1 MRLCHF
7 EPRKLQLSIG
17 QEMILVGIVAVLLW
31 ITHSALGTLVLSCL
45 LAFYYGI
52 HRVSRSGP
60 SLPRRKVVGDGR
72 SGASKYSEDV

>member
-1 MRLCHF
+1 MNPWR
-7 EPRKLQLSIG
+7 PRFTIS

-45 LAFYYGI
+45 LAFYCSV

-60 SLPRRKVVGDGR
+60 LLPRKMVMGDGR
-72 SGASKYSEDV
+72 SGASKYSGDV